1 MNAPYSFNFKYDPIL
16 ENPFRSEIDYNKE
29 IDERV
34 RQLQLMKDKY
44 NSTVKQTTQSE
55 SLWNKIDNEI
65 KSLNDDQ
72 RNILFNDKN
81 YISIDTQLKIL
92 VQEALVNSVK
102 NVIENSE
109 IGNKLLTQQ
118 LNLIKTNKDKIIAE
132 SNRELE
138 TFKKFQIAA
147 QANPNLTYKE
157 FCENIN
163 NTSEDAIV
171 EPSYYIENDKLI
183 ITPGKKGV
191 MVNKDELINKLVEF
205 LDIKL
210 TNLSKDDQLVNVFIR
225 PIFSRII
232 NNNIGKVNQALSI
245 IADENGMIDAD
256 GILNDMIDNL
266 IISPVKEERGIKIGA
281 GNVEIKI
288 PFINKAI
295 ALDKDDINEFK
306 EMLSK
311 IQQ

>member
-1 MNAPYSFNFKYDPIL
+1 MKLINRENGEELVEVGSHKDYASKGVAGAGLGLGIAGTALWLLSGGLGGGLFG
-16 ENPFRSEIDYNKE
+16 NPFRSEIDYNKE

-44 NSTVKQTTQSE
+44 NSTVKQTIQSE

-72 RNILFNDKN
+72 RNILFSDKN

-163 NTSEDAIV
+163 NT
-171 EPSYYIENDKLI
+171 
-183 ITPGKKGV
+183 
-191 MVNKDELINKLVEF
+191 
-205 LDIKL
+205 
-210 TNLSKDDQLVNVFIR
+210 
-225 PIFSRII
+225 
-232 NNNIGKVNQALSI
+232 
-245 IADENGMIDAD
+245 
-256 GILNDMIDNL
+256 
-266 IISPVKEERGIKIGA
+266 
-281 GNVEIKI
+281 
-288 PFINKAI
+288 
-295 ALDKDDINEFK
+295 
-306 EMLSK
+306 
-311 IQQ
+311 